1 MLRYRDN
8 GEAAPSLAGNEGSIS
23 LMRAGREIGQ
33 GKWIAAGL

>member
-8 GEAAPSLAGNEGSIS
+8 GEAGLSFAGNEGSIS
-23 LMRAGREIGQ
+23 LMMAGRERGQ